1 MPALKPQIRFLL
13 RGSALL
19 GGLLTLWWFVL
30 LGPML
35 YLLKGAG
42 EVFMHIEETPNGGWT
57 LRVPLEKTLPATPQ
71 HPFAQQ
77 IHSID
82 FDMPRSDTIAFT
94 FSIPVYWAIVLAAP
108 GLRRSLRPLLLGTAL
123 MSVVEVAMLLVFAGI
138 TARNVAS
145 QLGGTGG
152 TTGDVTGDAAGQ
164 WIRHVGEYLIA
175 NVLPYAVPFVLALSL
190 HRELR
195 AAVFPW
201 GREAAAPAPTTSGER
216 LPRRRAKR

>member
-1 MPALKPQIRFLL
+1 MPAPKPQIRFLL

-108 GLRRSLRPLLLGTAL
+108 GVRRSLRPLLLGTAL
-123 MSVVEVAMLLVFAGI
+123 MSVVEVAMLLAFAGI
-138 TARNVAS
+138 TARNAAS
-145 QLGGTGG
+145 QLGGGP
-152 TTGDVTGDAAGQ
+152 GDAAGR

-175 NVLPYAVPFVLALSL
+175 SVLPYTVPFVVALSL
-190 HRELR
+190 HRDLR

-201 GREAAAPAPTTSGER
+201 GQEAAPPTPRGSGGRAE
-216 LPRRRAKR
+216 RRRAKP